1 MLAREGSGGH
11 DCQASQVTPPLRSR
25 CQPANDSRG
34 RLQVVSFTHRVQYQS
49 AVKLRAHLILL
60 ALATVAP
67 ALLFAVGL
75 IVYHTQ
81 LERSS
86 LERGMRDTARA
97 LALAL
102 DRDVNDIKN
111 GVETLAGSRYLD
123 GQVDLTHFYEEAS
136 TISKGFGGWAVLSDP
151 AGRQVLNTSRALGT
165 ALPIPTPDSLE
176 MMRSV
181 AEGRKTFVSNVFT
194 GTVSRQ
200 AAVIVATPVI
210 RNDKVRF
217 ILDFPF
223 PPTQFTNLLKEAQL
237 SRGWIA
243 VVTDR
248 DGGVVARVPDAE
260 TFVGKKEGSAWTT
273 GTAGADEGFIQG
285 EVLRGPPVY
294 AAYKRSKETGWT
306 VGVAAPIKLVDAGI
320 RRSMLALSSGG
331 FVLLGLGCGLAFIL
345 GKRIVAPIVALADW
359 LKAEPS
365 TPLPPAQSRVTEVE
379 DLRSALEDART
390 AAQRAELAHA
400 ARREAEAAN
409 RAKDDFLAVLSH
421 ELRTP
426 LNATFG
432 WVRMLRSGQLDAGAA
447 AHALEVIERNVNQ
460 QARLISDLLDASR
473 IVFGRLELNFQSV
486 DLPALVGGVVDSVRP
501 TAEIKG
507 IALKAE
513 LDPEAGPVRG
523 DPDRL
528 RQVVENI
535 VGNAIKF
542 TPQGGAITVQLVRD
556 ADATLIVS
564 DTGRG
569 IDADL
574 LPHIFER
581 FKQSDSTST
590 RAHAGLG
597 LGLAIVRHLVEL
609 QGGRVRAE
617 SAGAGQGSTFT
628 VVLPIAAAAG
638 DAIALGS
645 SASSAAGGQRLDGVR
660 VMVLEDDD
668 DTRDLVASILTRAGA
683 VAFASGSARDG
694 AAMAARVR
702 PDVLVCDLAM
712 PDKDGLDVV
721 REIKS
726 WAAEA
731 GVNLPALALSAY
743 ARTEDRDRALAAGF
757 DIYVSKPVDPSELV
771 RAVVRLVRR

>member
-1 MLAREGSGGH
+1 M
-11 DCQASQVTPPLRSR
+11 
-25 CQPANDSRG
+25 
-34 RLQVVSFTHRVQYQS
+34 FTHRVQYQG
-49 AVKLRAHLILL
+49 AVKLRTHLILL
-60 ALATVAP
+60 TLATVVP
-67 ALLFAVGL
+67 VLLFAVAL
-75 IVYHTQ
+75 IVYHVQ

-102 DRDVNDIKN
+102 DRDINDIKV

-123 GQVDLTHFYEEAS
+123 GRLDLPHFYEEAS
-136 TISKGFGGWAVLSDP
+136 TISRGFGGWAVLSDP
-151 AGRQVLNTSRALGT
+151 AGRQLINTSRPLGT
-165 ALPIPTPDSLE
+165 ALPIPTPDNLE
-176 MMRSV
+176 MMHTV
-181 AEGRKTFVSNVFT
+181 AAARKTFVSNVFV

-200 AAVIVATPVI
+200 PAVIVATPVI
-210 RNDKVRF
+210 RDDTVRYV
-217 ILDFPF
+217 LDFPF
-223 PPTQFTNLLKEAQL
+223 PPTQFTNLLKEASL
-237 SRGWIA
+237 SLGWIA
-243 VVTDR
+243 VITDR
-248 DGGVVARVPDAE
+248 DGGVIARVPDAE
-260 TFVGKKEGSAWTT
+260 TFVGKKEGSAWVSQ
-273 GTAGADEGFIQG
+273 TAAGDEGFIKG
-285 EVLRGPPVY
+285 DVLRGPSVY

-320 RRSMLALSSGG
+320 RRSMLVLSSGG
-331 FVLLGLGCGLAFIL
+331 FLLLAVGCGLAFVL
-345 GKRIVAPIVALADW
+345 GKRIEAPIVALAGW
-359 LKAEPS
+359 LKAESAP
-365 TPLPPAQSRVTEVE
+365 PPPAAPSRVAEVE
-379 DLRSALEDART
+379 DLRRALEDART
-390 AAQRAELAHA
+390 AAHRAELAHT

-486 DLPALVGGVVDSVRP
+486 DLPGLVGGVVDSVRP

-542 TPQGGAITVQLVRD
+542 TPQGGAVTVRLVRD

-569 IDADL
+569 IDSDL

-609 QGGRVRAE
+609 QGGRVRAD

-628 VVLPIAAAAG
+628 VVLPIAAAAADTAAFG
-638 DAIALGS
+638 PA
-645 SASSAAGGQRLDGVR
+645 ASKADGGQRLDGVR
-660 VMVLEDDD
+660 AMVLEDDD

-683 VAFASGSARDG
+683 VAFASGSAGD
-694 AAMAARVR
+694 AVPMAARVR

-712 PDKDGLDVV
+712 PDKDGLDVI
-721 REIKS
+721 REVKS

-731 GVNLPALALSAY
+731 GVALPALALSAY

-757 DIYVSKPVDPSELV
+757 DLYVPKPVDPSELV
-771 RAVVRLVRR
+771 RAVARLVRT

>member
-1 MLAREGSGGH
+1 M
-11 DCQASQVTPPLRSR
+11 
-25 CQPANDSRG
+25 
-34 RLQVVSFTHRVQYQS
+34 QYQS

-60 ALATVAP
+60 ALATAVP

-102 DRDVNDIKN
+102 DRDINDIKN

-151 AGRQVLNTSRALGT
+151 AGRQVLNTSRPLGT
-165 ALPIPTPDSLE
+165 ALPIPTPESLE
-176 MMRSV
+176 MMRTV
-181 AEGRKTFVSNVFT
+181 ADSRKTFVSNVFT

-200 AAVIVATPVI
+200 PAVIVATPVV

-223 PPTQFTNLLKEAQL
+223 PPKQFTNLLKEAQL
-237 SRGWIA
+237 THGWIA

-260 TFVGKKEGSAWTT
+260 MFVGKKEGAAWTAQT
-273 GTAGADEGFIQG
+273 TGADEGFISG

-294 AAYKRSKETGWT
+294 AAYRRSKETGWT
-306 VGVAAPIKLVDAGI
+306 IGVAAPIKQVDTGI

-331 FVLLGLGCGLAFIL
+331 FLLLGVGCGLAFVL

-359 LKAEPS
+359 LKADPA
-365 TPLPPAQSRVTEVE
+365 TPVPAAPSRVTEVE

-486 DLPALVGGVVDSVRP
+486 DLPGLVAGVVDSVRP

-513 LDPEAGPVRG
+513 LDLEAGPVRG

-542 TPQGGAITVQLVRD
+542 TPQGGAVTVRLVRD

-569 IDADL
+569 IDPDL

-617 SAGAGQGSTFT
+617 SAGANQGSTFT
-628 VVLPIAAAAG
+628 VVLPIAAAAADTAAFG
-638 DAIALGS
+638 PA
-645 SASSAAGGQRLDGVR
+645 ASKVEGGQRLDGIR
-660 VMVLEDDD
+660 AMVLEDDD

-683 VAFASGSARDG
+683 VAFASGSARD
-694 AAMAARVR
+694 AVAMAARVR

-712 PDKDGLDVV
+712 PDKDGLDVIH
-721 REIKS
+721 EIKS
-726 WAAEA
+726 WAAEV
-731 GVNLPALALSAY
+731 GVTLPALALSAY

-757 DIYVSKPVDPSELV
+757 DIYVPKPVDPIELV
-771 RAVVRLVRR
+771 RAVARLVRS